1 MSRLKGITFVNQN
14 VEAAHDGGLRARF
27 IHDGIV
33 SGFDITIMGDTISV
47 APGLLVV
54 AGRLVEVED
63 TATIQT
69 NLQSG
74 VARLLV
80 DVDMTKTST
89 EDFFEQADIIM
100 QYADTRNGFPELMQ
114 DDVNA
119 GGSHYQF
126 VLAIMDVAAGI
137 LSNMEQTV
145 IGAQLI
151 HTYGR
156 KVYTNTATINI
167 EDNVLYTV
175 NNANSVT
182 INIPDGECQ
191 AHVVVKAP
199 AGVTPKITLYGVD
212 RYNGDSLSLI
222 GAGDAW
228 EFAILDGMIYGQ
240 RWFK

>member
-27 IHDGIV
+27 IRDGIV
-33 SGFDITIMGDTISV
+33 SGFDITVMGDTISV
-47 APGLLVV
+47 APGLLMV

-63 TATIQT
+63 FATIQT

-100 QYADTRNGFPELMQ
+100 QYADNRNGFPELIQ
-114 DDVNA
+114 EDVNA
-119 GGSHYQF
+119 GGNRYQF
-126 VLAIMDVAAGI
+126 VLAVMDVAAGI
-137 LSNMEQTV
+137 LSNMEQAV

-156 KVYTNTATINI
+156 KTYTNTATINV

-182 INIPDGECQ
+182 INVPDGECQ
-191 AHVVVKAP
+191 AHIVVRAP
-199 AGVTPKITLYGVD
+199 SGVIPVITLMGVN
-212 RYNGDSLSLI
+212 RYNGDSLTLVNK
-222 GAGDAW
+222 GDTW
-228 EFAILDGMIYGQ
+228 EFSVLDGTVLGQ
-240 RWFK
+240 RWF